1 MALAAP
7 AVEVGLK
14 RILVATD
21 FSAPSNKAVQF
32 AAAVARGYGAKVYLA
47 HVVSALGFTLA
58 GPDAACIAEE
68 AAWRDLRLL
77 EENLQRVGTL
87 AGVTHEAI
95 VCQGEVWEQLEQV
108 AEREHVDLIV
118 IGTHGRTGF
127 RKVVMGSVAEKIFRH
142 ASCPVLTIGP
152 GVPSEAPAVEQF
164 HRILFPT
171 DFGGASQHALSYAIA
186 LANSSHAK
194 LVLLHVL
201 SPMPVVE
208 TGPYWYLANDVN
220 QRREIVRPAATE
232 RLRNLLPPGTRLFSS
247 PQFEV
252 VFDFPPEGIAA
263 VAAEQKADLILMGV
277 RGASLRTGN
286 HIPWAVAHEV
296 LCRAHCPVLTVHG

>member
-32 AAAVARGYGAKVYLA
+32 AAAVGRGYGAKVYLA

-58 GPDAACIAEE
+58 GPDATCVAEE

-87 AGVTHEAI
+87 AGVSHEAI
-95 VCQGEVWEQLEQV
+95 VCQGEVWEQLEQLV
-108 AEREHVDLIV
+108 EREHVDLIV
-118 IGTHGRTGF
+118 IGTHGRTGL
-127 RKVVMGSVAEKIFRH
+127 RKVVMGSVAEQVFRH

-152 GVPSEAPAVEQF
+152 AVPPEAPAVEQF
-164 HRILFPT
+164 RRILFPS
-171 DFGGASQHALSYAIA
+171 DFGEVSRHALSYAIA
-186 LANSSHAK
+186 LANRSRAK
-194 LVLLHVL
+194 LILLHVL
-201 SPMPVVE
+201 SAMPVVE

-220 QRREIVRPAATE
+220 QRREIVRPAAME
-232 RLRNLLPPGTRLFSS
+232 RLRNLLPPGTRLSC
-247 PQFEV
+247 PPEFEV
-252 VFDFPPEGIAA
+252 AFDFPPEGIAA
-263 VAAEQKADLILMGV
+263 TAAEQKADLILMGV
-277 RGASLRTGN
+277 RTASLAT
-286 HIPWAVAHEV
+286 E
-296 LCRAHCPVLTVHG
+296 

>member
-1 MALAAP
+1 
-7 AVEVGLK
+7 
-14 RILVATD
+14 
-21 FSAPSNKAVQF
+21 
-32 AAAVARGYGAKVYLA
+32 
-47 HVVSALGFTLA
+47 
-58 GPDAACIAEE
+58 
-68 AAWRDLRLL
+68 
-77 EENLQRVGTL
+77 
-87 AGVTHEAI
+87 
-95 VCQGEVWEQLEQV
+95 
-108 AEREHVDLIV
+108 VDLIV

>member
-7 AVEVGLK
+7 AVEVGVK

-58 GPDAACIAEE
+58 GPDATTIAEE

-87 AGVTHEAI
+87 ADVSHEAI
-95 VCQGEVWEQLEQV
+95 VCQGEVWEQLQQLV
-108 AEREHVDLIV
+108 EREHVDMIV

-127 RKVVMGSVAEKIFRH
+127 RKVVMGSVAERIFRH
-142 ASCPVLTIGP
+142 AACSVLTIGP
-152 GVPSEAPAVEQF
+152 GVPPEAPAVERF
-164 HRILFPT
+164 RRILFPT
-171 DFGGASQHALSYAIA
+171 DFGEVSDHALSYAIA
-186 LANSSHAK
+186 LANSSQAK
-194 LVLLHVL
+194 LILLHVL

-220 QRREIVRPAATE
+220 QRREIVRPATMD
-232 RLRNLLPPGTRLFSS
+232 RLRNLLPPGTHMSC
-247 PQFEV
+247 PPEFEV
-252 VFDFPPEGIAA
+252 VFDFPPEGIAMT
-263 VAAEQKADLILMGV
+263 AAEGNADLILMGV
-277 RGASLRTGN
+277 RAASLTTGN

-296 LCRAHCPVLTVHG
+296 VCLAGCPVLTVRG